1 MLKLKRIDLLIKND
15 KIHNESEH
23 WCCDHVQK
31 YKKDDLC
38 WEEGNIFRGVGG
50 CLQFGRRE
58 LVRGRRKNMGG
69 EGQQRRDILAF
80 FNGITDEYILS
91 V

>member
-1 MLKLKRIDLLIKND
+1 
-15 KIHNESEH
+15 
-23 WCCDHVQK
+23 
-31 YKKDDLC
+31 
-38 WEEGNIFRGVGG
+38 
-50 CLQFGRRE
+50 LQFGRRE

-80 FNGITDEYILS
+80 INGITDEYILS